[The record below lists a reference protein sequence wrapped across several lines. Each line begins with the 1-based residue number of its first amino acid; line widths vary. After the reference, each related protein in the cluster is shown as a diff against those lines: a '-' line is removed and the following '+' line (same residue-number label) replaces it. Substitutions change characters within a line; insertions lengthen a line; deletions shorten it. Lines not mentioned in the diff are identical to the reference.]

1 MPTSFM
7 IELLYKIHFAHTMNS
22 VVASYLED
30 ELLYGKSI
38 ITSTEYN
45 QIHSSLTTIC
55 MDR

>member
-1 MPTSFM
+1 M
-7 IELLYKIHFAHTMNS
+7 IELLYKIHFAHIMNS
-22 VVASYLED
+22 VMASCLED
-30 ELLYGKSI
+30 ELLYGEST